1 MDVLNT
7 ILKKIPPKLV
17 IFLSTYWVLSVAIAI
32 WFGLGWFFLMVTLR
46 RLMIAFPFSRN
57 WINRVTGVEKPKSE
71 SNGTLIIWHNILQT
85 FIIVIWLSLT
95 IVVFLKANIRLS
107 DVLR

>member
-1 MDVLNT
+1 MDALN
-7 ILKKIPPKLV
+7 IIFKKFPPKLV

-32 WFGLGWFFLMVTLR
+32 WYGLGWFFLMVTMR

-57 WINRVTGVEKPKSE
+57 WINRVTGVESPKSE
-71 SNGTLIIWHNILQT
+71 SKGALIIWHNILQA
-85 FIIVIWLSLT
+85 FIIIVWLSLT